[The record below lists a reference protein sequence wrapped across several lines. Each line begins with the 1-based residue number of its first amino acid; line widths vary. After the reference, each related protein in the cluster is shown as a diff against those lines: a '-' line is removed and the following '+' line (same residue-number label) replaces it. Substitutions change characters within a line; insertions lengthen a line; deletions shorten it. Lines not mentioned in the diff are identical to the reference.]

1 MFFTDFFAKIPGLKV
16 SLRGIFMDGLPQSSP
31 HSTRDKGYVRT
42 PPYKR
47 VDIGAAYG
55 LLTENRS
62 ARILPWIKSAWIGV
76 DCFNLFDISN
86 VGNYYWV
93 SDVNNIEYAVPNYL
107 TRRMLNLKLTLD
119 F

>member
-1 MFFTDFFAKIPGLKV
+1 
-16 SLRGIFMDGLPQSSP
+16 MD
-31 HSTRDKGYVRT
+31 K
-42 PPYKR
+42 KR
-47 VDIGAAYG
+47 MD
-55 LLTENRS
+55 RS
-62 ARILPWIKSAWIGV
+62 R
-76 DCFNLFDISN
+76 LFQPLDISN